1 MKTLAKV
8 LAYLTLLVAAGCG
21 GGGSGD
27 PGGGNPPPGGGI
39 VRTGFAI
46 GPIANFGSVIVNGVT
61 FSCTGATVANDDG
74 TIDQGSGDR
83 CVDANNQG
91 LLQPG
96 MVVTVQGSINANG
109 TTGAATRV
117 TVRDDLKGPVSNI
130 STTNNSF
137 TVLNQTVLVDN
148 DTRFEINNVHST
160 GLTGFANLA
169 DGMIVEVN
177 GLPDGQGRVLATFV
191 ETKTNVSSSEY
202 EIKGII
208 TVNGSTITIGGLTI
222 NNSGFATPALSNG
235 QCVEF
240 HGSFSNNVLSLSR
253 APSVDDD
260 CDGLQ
265 NSTGSL
271 KAEVEGIINGF
282 TSLNGGAGQF
292 KVGRQTVAVSSSTVY
307 RNGVA
312 DDLAD
317 GVKVEAE
324 GPILNGVLNAVKI
337 ALKPAVRLQGT
348 VDTVGANTANV
359 LGVTVTW
366 NANTDLEDTP
376 VVGDEFEIRGFK
388 TGPASITALR
398 IRQKNDNDSE
408 VRGPVDAGSIVS
420 GSSFRI
426 LGVQVN
432 TTSSTQFEGTSGTTA
447 QSNFYNSLP
456 ANEIIEAKGS
466 ETANVITAREVE
478 RED

>member
-1 MKTLAKV
+1 MKALTRYICATSLA
-8 LAYLTLLVAAGCG
+8 LAVAACG
-21 GGGSGD
+21 GGG
-27 PGGGNPPPGGGI
+27 GGGGGI
-39 VRTGFAI
+39 VAGGTG
-46 GPIANFGSVIVNGVT
+46 GTGIASGIVTGISSVIVNGVT

-109 TTGAATRV
+109 TTGSATRV
-117 TVRDDLKGPVSNI
+117 TVRDDLKGPVSNK
-130 STTNNSF
+130 SSANNSF

-148 DTRFEINNVHST
+148 DTRFEINSVHST

-177 GLPDGQGRVLATFV
+177 GLPDGQGRILATFV
-191 ETKTNVSSSEY
+191 ETKPGLTAGSEF
-202 EIKGII
+202 EIKGI
-208 TVNGSTITIGGLTI
+208 VSVSGGTITIGGLTI

-235 QCVEF
+235 QCVEL
-240 HGSFSNNVLSLSR
+240 HGSFSGNTLSLTR
-253 APSVDDD
+253 APNIDDD

-265 NSTGSL
+265 NSTGTS

-282 TSLNGGAGQF
+282 TALSGGAGQF
-292 KVGRQTVAVSSSTVY
+292 KVGLQNVAVSSVTVY

-312 DDLAD
+312 DDLAN

-324 GPILNGVLNAVKI
+324 GPISNGVLNAVKI
-337 ALKPAVRLQGT
+337 SLKPGVRIQGT
-348 VDTVGANTANV
+348 VDSVSGNSANV
-359 LGVTVTW
+359 LGVTVNW

-388 TGPASITALR
+388 SGPTSIIALR

-420 GSSFRI
+420 PSSFKI

-432 TTSSTQFEGTSGTTA
+432 TTSSTQFDGSSGVSA
-447 QSNFYNSLP
+447 QTNFYSSLQ
-456 ANEIIEAKGS
+456 ANQIIEAKGS
-466 ETANVITAREVE
+466 ETSDVITAREVE
-478 RED
+478 HED